1 MFKEDLIVGKAGE
14 RVALDFV
21 RVFLPDAEIV
31 DRYEPKGDIFIPP
44 DKWIEVKVDLR
55 SNETGKLVVETHF
68 RGRNSGLKTTKSYRW
83 IFYTGTDLIV
93 TSPQLI
99 KEVIQKGRYVP
110 ARLHFEETDINRLG
124 YFLNKKD
131 IEETAIAIQP
141 LNKEGLYD
149 IKTKT

>member
-1 MFKEDLIVGKAGE
+1 MFREDLIVGKAGE
-14 RVALDFV
+14 RVALDYV

-31 DRYEPKGDIFIPP
+31 DGYEPKGDIFIPP
-44 DKWIEVKVDLR
+44 DKWIEVKADLR

-68 RGRNSGLKTTKSYRW
+68 QGRMSGLKTTESYRW
-83 IFYTGTDLIV
+83 IFYTGTHLIV

>member
-14 RVALDFV
+14 RVALDYV

>member
-1 MFKEDLIVGKAGE
+1 
-14 RVALDFV
+14 
-21 RVFLPDAEIV
+21 
-31 DRYEPKGDIFIPP
+31 
-44 DKWIEVKVDLR
+44 
-55 SNETGKLVVETHF
+55 LVVETHF
-68 RGRNSGLKTTKSYRW
+68 QGRMSGLKTTKSYRW
-83 IFYTGTDLIV
+83 IFYTGTHLIV

-141 LNKEGLYD
+141 LNK
-149 IKTKT
+149 KSV

>member
-14 RVALDFV
+14 RVALDYV

-110 ARLHFEETDINRLG
+110 VRLHFEETDINRLG

>member
-14 RVALDFV
+14 RVALDYV
-21 RVFLPDAEIV
+21 RVFLPDAKIV

-83 IFYTGTDLIV
+83 IFYTGTDLII

>member
-14 RVALDFV
+14 RVALDYV
-21 RVFLPDAEIV
+21 RVFLPDAKIV
-31 DRYEPKGDIFIPP
+31 DRYELKGDIFIPP